1 MIFLKTSA
9 IIIPVFFAVLVF
21 PAVLFSSCIRHSSEP
36 AKRYSQYFS
45 IQGYF
50 RKEASILARLN
61 PVLVKTISVNGKLQ
75 TKRLDSINWINEL
88 SLFTA
93 SDINKPAWIG
103 KYRIDSTAN
112 DITYTALDSNLKVRR
127 IEIKKNQFSALHPIR
142 VVKINIRV
150 KNFLY
155 SLNEELF
162 YYTDSLYTIKRRQ
175 RINLLGSKFYEI
187 TGQIKRR

>member
-1 MIFLKTSA
+1 MNI
-9 IIIPVFFAVLVF
+9 FFAGLVF
-21 PAVLFSSCIRHSSEP
+21 PAVLFSSCIRHSSESG
-36 AKRYSQYFS
+36 KRYSHYFS

-50 RKEASILARLN
+50 KKEATLLAKLD

-75 TKRLDSINWINEL
+75 TKRLHSINWINEL

-103 KYRIDSTAN
+103 KYRIDSTAFN
-112 DITYTALDSNLKVRR
+112 ISYTALDSNLKVRR
-127 IEIKKNQFSALHPIR
+127 IEIKKNQFSALHPIS

-187 TGQIKRR
+187 TGQIKRQ